1 MTIREEL
8 EAALG
13 KAEADLTDAVI
24 NSAKVGADRVEAH
37 ANLDKARAHCRQL
50 RAALV
55 ELNGPVRIGFRCL
68 DLSCDLLFS
77 LRTTCWLDCLD
88 GRIAVPPELE
98 TSSNCP
104 FRISTPSPDQAIHR
118 FNIGF
123 SALEPSRRDAVAR
136 LPLVRQ
142 TIGLLALILT
152 YLLYFHIDVQL
163 QILKLPSMF
172 PGSLE

>member
-8 EAALG
+8 KAALG

-24 NSAKVGADRVEAH
+24 NSAKVDAGRVETN
-37 ANLDKARAHCRQL
+37 ANLDQARAHCRQL
-50 RAALV
+50 RVALG
-55 ELNGPVRIGFRCL
+55 ELNGTARIGFRCL
-68 DLSCDLLFS
+68 ELSCDLLFS
-77 LRTTCWLDCLD
+77 PLTACWLDCLD

-118 FNIGF
+118 FNIRF
-123 SALEPSRRDAVAR
+123 SAQEPSPRDALAR
-136 LPLVRQ
+136 SSLPRQ
-142 TIGLLALILT
+142 AIGLLALILA

-163 QILKLPSMF
+163 QILSLPSIF
-172 PGSLE
+172 P